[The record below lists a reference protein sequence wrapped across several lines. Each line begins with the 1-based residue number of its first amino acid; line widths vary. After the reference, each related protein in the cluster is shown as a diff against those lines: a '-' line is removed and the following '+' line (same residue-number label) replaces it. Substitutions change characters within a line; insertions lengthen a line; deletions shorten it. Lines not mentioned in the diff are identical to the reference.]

1 MRISVK
7 SGGLLLAAASLLAA
21 AASAGPAFAADKVR
35 VIDSTRGPFGNFALY
50 QARDE
55 GYYKKENLD
64 VSTIF
69 GSGGSATLQAI
80 ITGSAEIAYG
90 VGTESVLG
98 AFAKGAPVAILANAA
113 YGVGEIFWYTPVS
126 SKIHTF
132 QDLNGGKV
140 LAFSRPGSTTHLATQ
155 FLIKALGLSAKLVS
169 TGGMAE
175 SRTLAMTGQTDTA
188 WSSAPFNLDL
198 VREGKA
204 RIVGRGTAAKEL
216 NNLSVRVIAANS
228 NWLKAHRAV
237 AKRAMRAF
245 WRGTLFNY
253 IGGERA
259 IKRYADEMKLD
270 MQDAEKAREFVTF
283 ESVAF
288 APIGNIPLLMKL
300 AQEDKFIKAPLTKKQ
315 LSQLIQ
321 IVYDPLRDN

>member
-1 MRISVK
+1 MRFSVK
-7 SGGLLLAAASLLAA
+7 SGGIFVAAASLLAA
-21 AASAGPAFAADKVR
+21 ALLTAPASAADKVR
-35 VIDSTRGPFGNFALY
+35 VIDSTKGPFGNFALY

-55 GYYKKENLD
+55 GYYKDENLD

-69 GSGGSATLQAI
+69 GTGGSATLQAI
-80 ITGSAEIAYG
+80 ITGSADIAYG
-90 VGTESVLG
+90 VGTESVVG
-98 AFAKGAPVAILANAA
+98 AFAKGAPVVILANAA

-132 QDLNGGKV
+132 KDLNGGKV

-155 FLIKALGLSAKLVS
+155 FLVKALGLSAKLVS

-175 SRTLAMTGQTDTA
+175 SRTLAMSGQTDTA
-188 WSSAPFNLDL
+188 WSSAPFNLEL
-198 VREGKA
+198 IRKGEA

-216 NNLSVRVIAANS
+216 SNLSVRVIAANA
-228 NWLKAHRAV
+228 NWVKAHRDV

-253 IGGERA
+253 LGGERA
-259 IKRYADEMKLD
+259 IKRYADQMKID
-270 MQDAEKAREFVTF
+270 IQDARKAPEFVTF

-288 APIGNIPLLMKL
+288 APIGNVPLLMKL
-300 AQEDKFIKAPLTKKQ
+300 AQEDKFIKQPLTKKQ
-315 LSQLIQ
+315 IDQMID